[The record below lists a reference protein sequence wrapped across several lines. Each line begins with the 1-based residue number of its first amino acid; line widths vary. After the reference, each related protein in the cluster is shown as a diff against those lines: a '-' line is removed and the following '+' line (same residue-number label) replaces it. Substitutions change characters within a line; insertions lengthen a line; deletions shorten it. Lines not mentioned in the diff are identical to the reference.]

1 MASSKTER
9 DHYAEFGH
17 CRICGNRKE
26 WVDRL
31 KTENE
36 QLQAELIG
44 AKEDIRRLMYVP
56 ADIVAENK
64 LLRAIAEQA
73 RNYIL
78 YKQGTA
84 KVVTDN
90 IKKALVKAV
99 GEAVK

>member
-1 MASSKTER
+1 MLEDIISKLRAMANSPV
-9 DHYAEFGH
+9 YALRRGVLLVAAQNLEAM
-17 CRICGNRKE
+17 E
-26 WVDRL
+26 
-31 KTENE
+31 
-36 QLQAELIG
+36 AEIAG